1 MINLSKSK
9 ISTYTLITVI
19 FIVLSY
25 MYYSPVLEGKKLITN
40 DTSVWKASAKEIFE
54 HREKYGEEPLWTNS
68 MFSGMPSYQ
77 ISASYK
83 GNLVKPVQKLLQIFK
98 IPVSALF
105 LTLLGFFIL
114 LLVFDLKPWLAA
126 TGAIAYAFGSYNFI
140 ILAAGHNTKAYAIA
154 YMAPMIAGIILSFR
168 KNRLAGAALA
178 GLFLAL
184 EIAANHLQITYYTL
198 LILIVFG
205 ISELWFTIKE
215 SKLLNLSKSLG
226 LLAAIALFAVGA
238 NFAPLYTTME
248 YTDYTMRGGSNLS
261 TSELS
266 AQTGLDKEYATRWSL
281 GTGETLTLLI
291 PNIRGGA
298 SEGLDRDSETFSLL
312 QKYQATQLLPYFHGY
327 WGKQPGTSPVYAGAI
342 VIFLF
347 FMGLFLVDKRDRW
360 WLIAATVISIMLA
373 WGKNFMGLTSL
384 FFDYFPGY
392 NKFRAVSMILV
403 IAGFTIPL
411 LGFLGLR
418 NLFQGKIEPK
428 KFYMA
433 FKWSLG
439 ITGGLSLL
447 FALFPAAAGN
457 FSSPNDSA
465 LFAQLG
471 LNPEMTSQFESALFT
486 DRKALLQT
494 DAFRSFAFI
503 ILAGSSI
510 YFWYIKKLKLNYA
523 IGILALL
530 ILLDLWTVDKRFL
543 NNEMFRTQPEN
554 AEPYPMTT
562 ADREILKD
570 SSPNY
575 RVLNLSVSTFNDA
588 STSNYHKSIGGY
600 HGAKLQRYQELI
612 MNGLSADIN
621 RIRSTAQN
629 ASSMEQLKAPLP
641 GCNSL
646 NMLNTK
652 YIIINPD
659 GAPLV
664 NEYALGNAWL
674 VKSIR
679 FVNGADEEMSLINS
693 FNPGGEALVDK
704 QFSDLLSNSEFDS
717 QGSIELIS
725 YKANELV
732 YNYNSPTKSL
742 AVFSEIYYPLG
753 WEAYIDGVRSDYLRV
768 NYLLR
773 GMELPK
779 GKHEII
785 FRFDPDSYHTG
796 NNIAFVS
803 SIILLLLIAG
813 FAVLSFKKNRKTA

>member
-25 MYYSPVLEGKKLITN
+25 IYYSPVLEGKKLITN

-77 ISASYK
+77 ISANYK
-83 GNLVKPVQKLLQIFK
+83 GNLVKPIQKFFQVFN

-114 LLVFDLKPWLAA
+114 LLVFDVKPWLAA

-178 GLFLAL
+178 GLFLSL
-184 EIAANHLQITYYTL
+184 EIAANHLQITYYAL

-205 ISELWFTIKE
+205 LSELWFTIKE
-215 SKLLNLSKSLG
+215 SKFLNLSKSFG
-226 LLAAIALFAVGA
+226 LLAIVALLAVGA

-261 TSELS
+261 TSDES
-266 AQTGLDKEYATRWSL
+266 AKTGLDKEYATRWSL

-298 SEGLDRDSETFSLL
+298 SEGLDRDSETFKLL

-347 FMGLFLVDKRDRW
+347 FLGIFLVDKRDRW
-360 WLIAATVISIMLA
+360 WLIAATVLSIMLA

-418 NLFQGKIEPK
+418 NLFEGKVERK
-428 KFYMA
+428 EFLKA
-433 FKWSLG
+433 LKWSLG
-439 ITGGLSLL
+439 ITAGLSLL
-447 FALFPAAAGN
+447 FSLFPGAAGN

-471 LNPEMTSQFESALFT
+471 LNPDMISQFESTLIS

-494 DAFRSFAFI
+494 DALRSFAFI
-503 ILAGSSI
+503 VLAGGSI
-510 YFWYIKKLKLNYA
+510 YFWYIKKLKLNYT
-523 IGILALL
+523 IGILAIL
-530 ILLDLWTVDKRFL
+530 ILVDLWAVDKRFL
-543 NNEMFRTQPEN
+543 NNDMFRTQPEN
-554 AEPYPMTT
+554 AEAYPMTN

-570 SSPNY
+570 TSPSY
-575 RVLNLSVSTFNDA
+575 RVLNLAVSTFNDA

-612 MNGLSADIN
+612 MNGLSTDIN
-621 RIRSTAQN
+621 RIRSVAQN
-629 ASSMEQLKAPLP
+629 ASSLEQLKAPLP

-646 NMLNTK
+646 NMLNTR
-652 YIIINPD
+652 YIIINPE
-659 GAPLV
+659 GNPLV
-664 NEYALGNAWL
+664 NENALGNAWL
-674 VKSIR
+674 VKSTRI
-679 FVNGADEEMSLINS
+679 VNSADEEISLINN
-693 FNPGGEALVDK
+693 FDPKEVALVDN
-704 QFSDLLSNSEFDS
+704 QFSDLLSNSEYDS
-717 QGSIELIS
+717 AGSIELIS
-725 YKANELV
+725 YKANELI
-732 YNYNSPTKSL
+732 YDYNSPSRSL

-753 WEAYIDGVRSDYLRV
+753 WEAYVDGVQSDYFRV

-773 GMELPK
+773 GMELPE

-785 FRFDPDSYHTG
+785 FRFDPESYHTG
-796 NNIAFVS
+796 NTVAFIS
-803 SIILLLLIAG
+803 SILLLIIIAG
-813 FAVLSFKKNRKTA
+813 LAVFSYLKNRKTA